1 MTTTSKHSAPRAARY
16 ALLAATLGLG
26 ACAVSIKPPITG
38 YTCCNLHPS
47 YDWVSSNNVL
57 SSQFVAAGEPAT
69 YDSIK
74 RGYYVYGTIGGQYIS
89 LRDDN
94 ARSSEDTMRWVRK
107 IIVDKDPLIELAT
120 WPARTQAAVRSG
132 KVVPGMTRQ
141 QVLMALGHPSPA
153 DTPNLASGTWH
164 YWSAIDDTPI
174 DIGFDAAGLLRD
186 IMGSQP
192 SIRMVRYA
200 D

>member
-1 MTTTSKHSAPRAARY
+1 MTTSRTSRARLTRL
-16 ALLAATLGLG
+16 ALLAATLSVS
-26 ACAVSIKPPITG
+26 ACAVSIKPPVTG
-38 YTCCNLHPS
+38 YTCCNLHPY

-57 SSQFVAAGEPAT
+57 SSQFIEAGEPAA

-74 RGYYVYGTIGGQYIS
+74 RGYYVYGTVGGQYIS

-107 IIVDKDPLIELAT
+107 IIVDKDPRIELAT
-120 WPARTQAAVRSG
+120 WPARTQAAIRSG
-132 KVVPGMTRQ
+132 KVTPGMTRE
-141 QVLMALGHPSPA
+141 QVKMALGYPSPA
-153 DTPNLASGTWH
+153 DTPNLAANTWH

-174 DIGFDAAGLLRD
+174 DIGFDTAGLVQN
-186 IMGSQP
+186 IAGSKP
-192 SIRMVRYA
+192 SLRMVRYP

>member
-1 MTTTSKHSAPRAARY
+1 MTTSKLSGARVARF
-16 ALLAATLGLG
+16 ALLAATLGLA
-26 ACAVSIKPPITG
+26 ACATSIKPPVTG
-38 YTCCNLHPS
+38 YTCCNLHPY

-57 SSQFVAAGEPAT
+57 SSQFVAAGEPAS

-94 ARSSEDTMRWVRK
+94 ARSSEDTMRWMRK
-107 IIVDKDPLIELAT
+107 IIVDQDPRIELAT

-132 KVVPGMTRQ
+132 KVVLGMTRQ
-141 QVLMALGHPSPA
+141 QVLMALGYPSPA

-174 DIGFDAAGLLRD
+174 DIGFDTAGLLRD
-186 IMGSQP
+186 IKGSQP
-192 SIRMVRYA
+192 SIRMVRYP